1 MKKLLFTMSLAL
13 IALTASAIPAK
24 RGNWRT
30 VTLPDGTEVKLTLV
44 GDEHGHFWQTA
55 DGKAYLYDE
64 TTKSYQQADKQQLLQ
79 KAQTRR
85 AQANQRRQA
94 RMKAKRKVGS
104 YGDYTGSKKGLII
117 LVEYQDTVFKSGNT
131 PELYHRIAN
140 EENFSHEKGFVGSVH
155 DYFHDQSQGQFDLTF
170 DVMGPVKLSQ
180 KQSYYGGNDSRGDDK
195 HPEEM
200 VVEACKAIQNE
211 VNFKDYDWDNDGE
224 VDQVFILYAGAGEA
238 NGGAANTVWPHE
250 WQLSAAGKSL
260 TLDGVRI
267 DTYGCSC
274 ELQPDEVS
282 AYGTVYSWKI
292 DGLGTICHEFSHCL
306 GYPDMYDTAYG
317 GHYGMYSWDLMD
329 MGSYNGSGFIPA
341 GYTSY
346 EKMEAGWQ
354 QPVELKG
361 TMQIENMEPISDG
374 GNTYIV
380 YNKANQ
386 NEYFLLENRQKQGW
400 DSELEGNGLLIL
412 HVDYDATV
420 WANNMV
426 NTVSS
431 SYYGSN
437 THERCT
443 IFKADNRDYN
453 SSYSGR
459 SSSDI
464 AGDPYPYGTNN
475 KLTNT
480 STPAAKLYN
489 NNSDGTKYMNVDI
502 TDITRNSDGTISF
515 NFSDGTGEAS
525 DKQEQTLDLTELPAM
540 TYGAEP
546 YTLPAKTNEG
556 LSLTW
561 KSSNQTVATISG
573 NVLTIK
579 KVGTST
585 ITATQAGNS
594 QYQALSKE
602 YTLTVSK
609 ARLTVKADDKTMTE
623 GDELPELTVS
633 YTGFVNGEDVSV
645 LTKQATA
652 STTATSQSPAGTYTI
667 TVRGATATNYAMS
680 YSNGKLTINPAEQA
694 EKQQQT
700 LDMPDELAMTYGDEA
715 YSLPTTTNEGQRLTW
730 TVSDKT
736 VVNIRSYKLYIKGAG
751 TATLT
756 AKQAGNDQYEPF
768 EKVITVNIAKAPL
781 TIKADDYTITE
792 GEAIP
797 ELTVS
802 YEGFVEEEDSS
813 VLLTL
818 PTVTTTATADS
829 KAGQYPITPAGAEA
843 ANYDI
848 TYVDGVLTIEEKQNP
863 QPGDDEGLEFVKIG
877 TAKYTEF
884 CILNLGENE
893 DGTPMSPVTYDVEIE
908 ESTTTPGIYRL
919 LNPYGPAFPYFD
931 AESWDET
938 RSFNLVIHAENP
950 DAVYIKKQAIGPDE
964 DGLVYLESLGSYFMT
979 HFNMDIDELFDM
991 GCFGTLRQGV
1001 ITFPAY
1007 GMVLSFGDGESTLVN
1022 RNGQTSIGLPGATA
1036 TAIRSLDTTQPDF
1049 GKVFTL
1055 GGQRID
1061 KRLAK
1066 KGVFISGGKKAVY

>member
-24 RGNWRT
+24 RGTWRT
-30 VTLPDGTEVKLTLV
+30 VTLPDGSEVKLTLV

-94 RMKAKRKVGS
+94 RMKAQRKVGS

-140 EENFSHEKGFVGSVH
+140 EENFSHSKGFVGSVH

-170 DVMGPVKLSQ
+170 DVLGPVKLSQ

-200 VVEACKAIQNE
+200 VVEACKAIKDE

-238 NGGAANTVWPHE
+238 NGGADDTVWPHE

-329 MGSYNGSGFIPA
+329 MGSYNGDGFIPA

-354 QPVELKG
+354 QPIELKG
-361 TMQIENMEPISDG
+361 TMQIDNMEPISDG

-437 THERCT
+437 NHERCT

-480 STPAAKLYN
+480 SAPAAKLYN
-489 NNSDGTKYMNVDI
+489 NNSDGKKYMNVDI

-652 STTATSQSPAGTYTI
+652 STTATSESPAGTYTI

-700 LDMPDELAMTYGDEA
+700 LDMPDELTMTYGDEA

-736 VVNIRSYKLYIKGAG
+736 VATIRSYKLNIKGAG
-751 TATLT
+751 TVTLT
-756 AKQAGNDQYEPF
+756 AKQAGNDEYQPF
-768 EKVITVNIAKAPL
+768 EKEYTVTINKAML
-781 TIKADDYTITE
+781 TVTADNLSMME
-792 GEAIP
+792 GGEMP
-797 ELTVS
+797 ELTAS
-802 YEGFVEEEDSS
+802 YDGFVNDDDVS
-813 VLLTL
+813 VIDVL
-818 PTVTTTATADS
+818 PTLATTASADS
-829 KAGQYPITPAGAEA
+829 QPGY
-843 ANYDI
+843 YDI
-848 TYVDGVLTIEEKQNP
+848 TVSGGEDNNYSFEYVNGTLTILPDGQLP
-863 QPGDDEGLEFVKIG
+863 DDQLQFAELGRG
-877 TAKYTEF
+877 RYTEN
-884 CILNLGENE
+884 CIINLGENE
-893 DGTPMSPVTYDVEIE
+893 DGTPIEPFTYEVTIE
-908 ESTTTPGIYRL
+908 ECTTVPGIYRVVY
-919 LNPYGPAFPYFD
+919 PYGPDFPYY
-931 AESWDET
+931 ESGEAAAT
-938 RSFNLVIHAENP
+938 RSYDLIIHAENP
-950 DAVYIKKQAIGPDE
+950 EAVYIKRQPIGLDE
-964 DGLVYLESLGSYFMT
+964 EGFVYMESLGSYFMT
-979 HFNMDIDELFDM
+979 TFDMTIDELM
-991 GCFGTLRQGV
+991 EMNCFGTLQEGV
-1001 ITFPAY
+1001 ITFPNY
-1007 GMVLSFGDGESTLVN
+1007 GIVVSFDEGAKLVN
-1022 RNGQTSIGLPGATA
+1022 RGGKMAIELPGTDPAVA
-1036 TAIRSLDTTQPDF
+1036 TAIRSMDAKQPDF
-1049 GKVFTL
+1049 SKVFTL

-1061 KRLAK
+1061 NRLAK
-1066 KGVFISGGKKAVY
+1066 KGVYIMGGKKVVY